1 MACTSFE
8 QKLLNLNVDVSELN
22 QQQVRLIKSINS
34 LLTHIMST
42 DDEEEYFESSSELM
56 RIVAMAVKKSNF
68 STELQKK
75 SEIPYGQ
82 QALEFCV
89 DILSDQVY
97 GDDVVKYDN

>member
-42 DDEEEYFESSSELM
+42 DDEDEYFESSSELM

-68 STELQKK
+68 STEFQKK
-75 SEIPYGQ
+75 ASIPYGQ
-82 QALEFCV
+82 QALEYCV